1 MGHQRFENWLL
12 AEEPLKPEQHIE
24 LQAHLEDCQACRT
37 LSDSWQSVAQH
48 LAVRTMVD
56 PAPGFTARWE
66 TRLDAAR
73 AQAERRTNLVI
84 LAFSTTGA
92 VFLLALMVVQL
103 FFAFESPAELLLVS
117 ANQVARAFS
126 GFNLTIEVL
135 VAMVKTIPEIILIG
149 LWVGT
154 TGLAVMSVLWI
165 ISIHQFTFQRRILQ

>member
-12 AEEPLKPEQHIE
+12 TEEPLKPEQQIE
-24 LQAHLEDCQACRT
+24 LQTHLEACLICRT

-48 LAVRTMVD
+48 LSATTLVD

-66 TRLDAAR
+66 ARLETAR
-73 AQAERRTNLVI
+73 ALAERRTNLII
-84 LAFSTTGA
+84 LAFSTAGA
-92 VFLLALMVVQL
+92 VFLLALMVIQL
-103 FFAFESPAELLLVS
+103 FFAFESPAEFFLVS

-135 VAMVKTIPEIILIG
+135 VAMVKTIPEIVLIG
-149 LWVGT
+149 LWVGA

-165 ISIHQFTFQRRILQ
+165 ISIHQFTFQRRTLQ

>member
-12 AEEPLKPEQHIE
+12 TEEPLKPEQQIE
-24 LQAHLEDCQACRT
+24 LQTHLEACLICRT

-48 LAVRTMVD
+48 LSATTLVD

-66 TRLDAAR
+66 ARLETAR
-73 AQAERRTNLVI
+73 ALAERRTNLII
-84 LAFSTTGA
+84 LAFSTAG
-92 VFLLALMVVQL
+92 
-103 FFAFESPAELLLVS
+103 FFLVS

-135 VAMVKTIPEIILIG
+135 VAMVKTIPEIVLIG
-149 LWVGT
+149 LWVGA

-165 ISIHQFTFQRRILQ
+165 ISIHQFTFQRRTLQ